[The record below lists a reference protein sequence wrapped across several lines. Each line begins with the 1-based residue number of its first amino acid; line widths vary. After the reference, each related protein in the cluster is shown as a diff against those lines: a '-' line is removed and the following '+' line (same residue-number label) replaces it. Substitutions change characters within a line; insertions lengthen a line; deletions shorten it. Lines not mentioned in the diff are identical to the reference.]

1 MCDVAAPPSPVFST
15 QFTLPPQMGE
25 YDTVGAGPGPG
36 YSRCTGGICRGMM
49 GQLGTVLVIPLNQ
62 DLAFNE

>member
-25 YDTVGAGPGPG
+25 YDTVGALVQVPLQLVHWGHLQ
-36 YSRCTGGICRGMM
+36 

-62 DLAFNE
+62 DLALNEC